1 MVISNN
7 NKSNI
12 NSVFCP
18 VLVIFNNHNSNING
32 ESTRS
37 ARKQAGR
44 LRRGPVRCSGA
55 AGFTIVSFGIAFPL
69 CSYLTQENIN
79 GP

>member
-1 MVISNN
+1 M
-7 NKSNI
+7 
-12 NSVFCP
+12 
-18 VLVIFNNHNSNING
+18 VIFNNHNSNING

-55 AGFTIVSFGIAFPL
+55 AGFTIVSFGIAFPF